1 LFKFSKRWT
10 FLFGEQEVSP
20 GPGVP
25 YKIAGIINY
34 AFEQRNK
41 NFFLSVPIIGN
52 QNGVDKKARKSL
64 NSEYESGSTA
74 PLVGSF

>member
-1 LFKFSKRWT
+1 MKPLS
-10 FLFGEQEVSP
+10 
-20 GPGVP
+20 GVP
-25 YKIAGIINY
+25 YRTSGIINY
-34 AFEQRNK
+34 AVQQRNK

-52 QNGVDKKARKSL
+52 LNGVDKKARKSL

>member
-1 LFKFSKRWT
+1 MLDGPSLGAGSFSWCSLQNLR
-10 FLFGEQEVSP
+10 
-20 GPGVP
+20 
-25 YKIAGIINY
+25 NY
-34 AFEQRNK
+34 IYAVEQRNK